1 MDYKQFFAEVA
12 DWILAVNQKA
22 AEFGMQSD
30 AFWEWVMRTSGE
42 IGNRYN
48 NNDLVVKQMVM
59 LLEWLEDVYNKMN
72 ARG

>member
-22 AEFGMQSD
+22 SEHGMQSD
-30 AFWEWVMRTSGE
+30 AFWDWVMHSSGE
-42 IGNRYN
+42 FGNRYN

-59 LLEWLEDVYNKMN
+59 LLEWLEDVYNKIN

>member
-42 IGNRYN
+42 IGNRYKN
-48 NNDLVVKQMVM
+48 NELVVRQMLM
-59 LLEWLEDVYNKMN
+59 LLEWLEDVYNKTN